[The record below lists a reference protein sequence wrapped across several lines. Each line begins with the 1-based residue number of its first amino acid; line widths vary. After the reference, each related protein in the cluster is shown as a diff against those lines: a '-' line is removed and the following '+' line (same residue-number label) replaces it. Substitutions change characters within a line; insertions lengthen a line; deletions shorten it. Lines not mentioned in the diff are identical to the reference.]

1 MKSKILRKIV
11 AVSLSV
17 VCIFTMFSATI
28 SVSAAVN
35 DTETVGAS
43 WNSNGSRGSSGQGIY
58 WKSNIDYYY
67 DDNSG
72 NAYHVTYSKGQG
84 FRVHYFAKSG
94 ETLDFSKD
102 SQRAFCIE
110 PDKGVELTGSGK
122 YTTSTDLSG
131 IAQWNKLTDNQ
142 KKVLN
147 YVLACGY
154 GNYSS
159 SKQYWY
165 ATQLLVYEVVAYRRS
180 MVTFEPIDRDGHAA
194 PQYGNGFL
202 NPSTYLGAES
212 GAETSVSAIQT
223 AYNNMIGWVKKCLN
237 APSYANL
244 SSSSA
249 PNYTMALNSDGTYS
263 ITLHDDNLVVDMG
276 HGSTTSSQNTI
287 ASDFKVDHKNVS
299 VTLNKSSNTVT
310 FKSSKPMDGKVKVT
324 VTNSFVRGLQSFKEE
339 NLSIILSTDWG
350 GYQAFARGCTFS
362 NPVSYFYLNTPKPQ
376 GVMKIYKKSANK
388 ELTNNNSCYSL
399 EGAKFQ
405 IFTDK
410 DCKVPAK
417 NSSNNNM
424 YIITD
429 ESGVGYYGGSTRNVT
444 ASLIESYYV
453 KEIEAP
459 KGFALNKEV
468 FRFTKSSEVS
478 QNGYPIY
485 TFTCTDEPQLAL
497 DLKKVSADKTVTD
510 GNGCYSLAGA
520 VYQVYT
526 DSNCTNALTVSGS
539 TVTITTDENGY
550 GTYNNLTLIKAQI
563 LYAKEIKAS
572 PGYELDTKKY
582 RFYNS
587 GRTITK
593 TVNGNDVLYPI
604 YSLGRSISDLTV
616 PETPG
621 LDPLSVLLQK
631 YDATTGKGT
640 NTEKLA
646 GAEFTV
652 KYYANNY
659 SSLADVIGVTPTRTW
674 VYKTNSNGFIDYTNE
689 SLLIKSK
696 SDELYYNSEAVPQ
709 IPFGFITVQ
718 ETSAP
723 NGYQLNNEIYFTTI
737 DKETADEDLDWRTTN
752 VNLDKGV
759 LQVPEQQDTGGL
771 SIKKTA
777 TDGVIKDVWFA
788 VYSGK
793 STSGTLIGNFKTDEN
808 GLITNSTLSE
818 LTAGNYLVSELGFSS
833 DNGKTFYYPK
843 RYGNK
848 PVNQSVTVKT
858 GETATVTFKNVAKTG
873 QLIIRK
879 TADNNKTAG
888 VYFEVTGTNGKSY
901 RVSTLGNGQAVL
913 SNLQVYDD
921 NDNVI
926 EYTIHEL
933 GLSDSTSE
941 TGYSIPDYYL
951 TPEDQTVNLVDDV
964 TVVSGYNRKTV
975 SFYNKYKTLRITL
988 TKYSD
993 DSAEDYPDIYFNITS
1008 DAGYNQIVSVSL
1020 SNDSFL
1026 AGQFGNISGGY
1037 KTISNL
1043 PALDSDGRYITY
1055 TIKELGYSDGNGGY
1069 ILPEYFFDTYLIKTV
1084 TANPNAEVD
1093 SDNQLS
1099 WFGDVIIAEATATRF
1114 TAQPSYINRHITG
1127 SLTLNKT
1134 SFNDVISDFY
1144 FELKSDDGSYSN
1156 IAKTNEDGQI
1166 NWNHLNLYNYTTG
1179 KQLKY
1184 TVTELGYSNGN
1195 GGYVIPEWYAVPNDV
1210 TVTFNKDIT
1219 SSIDFSNYDNWLEY
1233 IANMNDSEYDTVFST
1248 VEFKNDVTTGSLK
1261 IIKSSEDGDTQNYW
1275 FNVKD
1280 NQGNDYGNYSTGNS
1294 DSVIVSNLPVYNSSN
1309 EKIKYTVTE
1318 LGKCYNEDEI
1328 NGGVEGIFEIP
1339 IRYKTPSSKTVT
1351 INSDRLTDA
1360 LVVVKIKNS
1369 LKRGSVTLYK
1379 QDENGNGLAGS
1390 EWGLFKYDGTAVPL
1404 VQTGIGGYSANT
1416 TVAMTTNLSTVNNG
1430 KLYVYD
1436 LPSGDYYFQEI
1447 KSPKGRMPYA
1457 GKVFFSIS
1465 TESDDTLFV
1474 EVTVKDANALLNNTG
1489 SYGVTPFYII
1499 GGAFLAA
1506 TFLTIIVYFV
1516 NRKKHKSERKK

>member
-249 PNYTMALNSDGTYS
+249 PNYTMTRNNDGTYS

-276 HGSTTSSQNTI
+276 HGSSTSSQNTV
-287 ASDFKVDHKNVS
+287 ASDFKVDNSSVS

-310 FKSSKPMDGKVKVT
+310 FKTSKALNNKVKVT
-324 VTNSFVRGLQSFKEE
+324 VTNSFVRGLQSFKKE

-376 GVMKIYKKSANK
+376 GVMEIYKKSANK

-410 DCKVPAK
+410 ACKVPAK

-497 DLKKVSADKTVTD
+497 DLTKVSADKTVTD

-550 GTYNNLTLIKAQI
+550 GTYNNLTLIKAQA

-587 GRTITK
+587 GRTTTEK
-593 TVNGNDVLYPI
+593 VNGTDVSYPI
-604 YSLGRSISDLTV
+604 YSLGRSSSDLTV

-640 NTEKLA
+640 NTEKLVD
-646 GAEFTV
+646 AEFTV
-652 KYYANNY
+652 KYYANNF
-659 SSLADVIGVTPTRTW
+659 SSLADVEGVAPTRTW
-674 VYKTNSNGFIDYTNE
+674 VFKTDSDGAILFKSSY
-689 SLLIKSK
+689 LIKDK
-696 SDELYYNSEAVPQ
+696 SDELYYDNGLPQ

-848 PVNQSVTVKT
+848 PANQSVTVKT
-858 GETATVTFKNVAKTG
+858 GETTTITFKNVAKVG
-873 QLIIRK
+873 QLIIKK
-879 TADNNKTAG
+879 TADDNKTAG

-901 RVSTLGNGQAVL
+901 RISTLSNGQALL
-913 SNLQVYDD
+913 SNLQIYDD

-941 TGYSIPDYYL
+941 AGYSIPDYYL
-951 TPEDQTVNLVDDV
+951 TPEDQTVNLVDDI
-964 TVVSGYNRKTV
+964 TVVSGYNRQTV
-975 SFYNKYKTLRITL
+975 NFYNKYKTLSIALR
-988 TKYSD
+988 KYSD

-1008 DAGYNQIVSVSL
+1008 DAGYNEIVSVSL
-1020 SNDSFL
+1020 SNDSFMV
-1026 AGQFGNISGGY
+1026 GQFGNKSAGY
-1037 KTISNL
+1037 TTVSNL
-1043 PALDSDGRYITY
+1043 PALTSDGRYITY
-1055 TIKELGYSDGNGGY
+1055 TVTELGYSDGNGGY
-1069 ILPEYFFDTYLIKTV
+1069 FVPEYFFDTYLTKTV
-1084 TANPNAEVD
+1084 TANPDAD
-1093 SDNQLS
+1093 IDTDNQLS
-1099 WFGDVIIAEATATRF
+1099 WFGDVIIATPKGKVF
-1114 TAQPSYINRHITG
+1114 YAQSSYINRHITG

-1166 NWNHLNLYNYTTG
+1166 NWSHLNLYNYTTG

-1261 IIKSSEDGDTQNYW
+1261 IVKNSEDGDTQNYW

-1390 EWGLFKYDGTAVPL
+1390 EWVLFKYDGTAVPL

-1436 LPSGDYYFQEI
+1436 LPSGDYYFQET
-1447 KSPKGRMPYA
+1447 KPPKGRMPYA